1 MPQTTSNS
9 IPLVNQT
16 VPGPAPVFF
25 LWPAYLSGNFAGP
38 LSRPVQKCGR
48 QRRVLAA
55 PQRAA
60 LSPPGAK
67 RWAERQPRRI
77 APRPRRIAS
86 EPRRPEPKPGRLA
99 SEPGRL
105 WPEPAWP
112 ASEPSGFVSEPGRPA
127 SEPSGFGC
135 KPTWPGHGMA
145 WLGAWSGGC
154 GCSLTRFLAGTAR
167 ARAISTTNSVQ
178 LHPLQ
183 GCVSRL
189 MTDLPTNETPGDAP
203 AWSL

>member
-16 VPGPAPVFF
+16 VPGPAPVFC

-38 LSRPVQKCGR
+38 LSRHVQKCGKR
-48 QRRVLAA
+48 RRVLAA

-77 APRPRRIAS
+77 APRPRR
-86 EPRRPEPKPGRLA
+86 PEPKPGWHGLKPGRLA

-105 WPEPAWP
+105 WPEPAW
-112 ASEPSGFVSEPGRPA
+112 PA

-154 GCSLTRFLAGTAR
+154 GCSLTRFLVGTAR

-189 MTDLPTNETPGDAP
+189 MTDLPTNGTLGDPP